1 MESTSPVFVASKS
14 LAGSHSLGVQEEE
27 TARAKNMTTLQEQLE
42 KVIQQHLGGLP
53 AALMRVLQEH
63 LVSAL
68 GVQTPPPPIQ
78 PPAPLEP
85 PDLTARGTIRKQQV
99 SPERRAI
106 LEKNLKPAHA
116 GRSAMAAAR
125 AAVST
130 ADRLSQ
136 AGSGPETRRLARDV
150 IRAAERAEEAAAKA
164 SEVGNASAAKI
175 ALVAAAKARAAA
187 AAAAKPKKAPSH

>member
-1 MESTSPVFVASKS
+1 MP
-14 LAGSHSLGVQEEE
+14 
-27 TARAKNMTTLQEQLE
+27 RLQEQLE
-42 KVIQQHLGGLP
+42 KIIHERLEGLP
-53 AALMRVLQEH
+53 AALSRVFQEH
-63 LVSAL
+63 LASEF
-68 GVQTPPPPIQ
+68 GVQPPPPPIQ
-78 PPAPLEP
+78 PAAPQQP

-106 LEKNLKPAHA
+106 LKENLKPAHA